1 MTDDHARRARPRD
14 DTPRYDCVI
23 LGAGPG
29 GSTAA
34 RLLAQ
39 RGARVLL
46 VDRARF
52 PRDKPCGGGV
62 LLSAAARLPFPLDPV
77 SQRVVSG
84 FRVTYKRGAA
94 FSHGYP
100 EPLAYMTRRRDLD
113 TFLADQAVAAGA
125 TFADGRTVSGLELS
139 APAPNGA
146 GCLIRFRDG
155 DLAAAAAVVAADGAN
170 GVSRRA
176 LDMPTLDRAVAL
188 EANASGLP
196 RRAPDYVSLDLGS
209 LPGGY
214 GWLFPKDGHTNIG
227 VGGWP
232 SAAPRLKQHLAD
244 YAASEGFDPAQLEDI
259 QGYTLPLRRF
269 HEPLVRG
276 PVAFVGDA
284 AGLIDPLS
292 GEGIGN
298 AFHSAQLAAD
308 EIARYL
314 AGEVPDL
321 SGYERAV
328 RREIDPELAV
338 ARQLQ
343 ALFNQAPWPYVQLLQ
358 RSGRFWSS
366 FCRMVR
372 GEATYLGFKRRLGPA
387 APLVDAAAAFAT
399 RGVDAR
405 SGWTRSD

>member
-1 MTDDHARRARPRD
+1 VTTDPAHPDHAK
-14 DTPRYDCVI
+14 YDCVV

-39 RGARVLL
+39 HGARVLL

-62 LLSAAARLPFPLDPV
+62 LISAAARLPFDLAAV

-84 FRVTYKRGAA
+84 FRVTYKRGAG

-125 TFADGRTVSGLELS
+125 TFADGQLVTALEF
-139 APAPNGA
+139 NGA
-146 GCLIRFRDG
+146 GLVVRFRDG
-155 DLAAAAAVVAADGAN
+155 DLAAATTVVAADGAN

-176 LDMPTLDRAVAL
+176 LDMPPLSRAVAL
-188 EANASGLP
+188 EANAPGAP
-196 RRAPDYVSLDLGS
+196 RHAPDYVSLDLGS

-214 GWLFPKDGHTNIG
+214 GWLFPKDGHTNVG

-232 SAAPRLKQHLAD
+232 SAGPSLKKHLAA
-244 YAASEGFDPAQLEDI
+244 YATSEGFDPAQLKDV

-298 AFHSAQLAAD
+298 AFYSAQLAAD

-314 AGEVPDL
+314 AGDVPDL
-321 SGYERAV
+321 AGYEHAV
-328 RREIDPELAV
+328 RCEIDPELVV

-343 ALFNQAPWPYVQLLQ
+343 ALFNQTPWPYVQLLH
-358 RSGRFWSS
+358 RSGRFWTA

-372 GEATYLGFKRRLGPA
+372 GEATYVGFKGILGPA
-387 APLVDAAAAFAT
+387 AALVDVAATYAI

-405 SGWTRSD
+405 SGWNRSD

>member
-1 MTDDHARRARPRD
+1 MTDDHARHDCPH
-14 DTPRYDCVI
+14 YDCIV

-39 RGARVLL
+39 SGARVLL

-62 LLSAAARLPFPLDPV
+62 LISAAVRLPFDLTPI
-77 SQRVVSG
+77 SQRVVNG
-84 FRVTYKRGAA
+84 FRITYKRGAG
-94 FSHGYP
+94 FRHGYP
-100 EPLAYMTRRRDLD
+100 EPLALMTRRRDLD
-113 TFLADQAVAAGA
+113 TFLANQAVAAGA
-125 TFADGRTVSGLELS
+125 TFADGRPVSALER
-139 APAPNGA
+139 NGT
-146 GCLIRFRDG
+146 GCTIRFRDG
-155 DLAAAAAVVAADGAN
+155 EIAAASTVVAADGAN

-176 LDMPTLDRAVAL
+176 LEMPTLDRAVAL
-188 EANASGLP
+188 EANALGLP
-196 RRAPDYVSLDLGS
+196 RHSADCVSLDLGS

-214 GWLFPKDGHTNIG
+214 GWLFPKDGHTNVG

-232 SAAPRLKQHLAD
+232 SAAPRLKKHLAA
-244 YAASEGFDPAQLEDI
+244 YAVSEGFDPDQLQDVH
-259 QGYTLPLRRF
+259 GYTLPLRRF

-298 AFHSAQLAAD
+298 AFYSAQLAAD

-314 AGEVPDL
+314 AGEVDDL
-321 SGYERAV
+321 DGYERAV
-328 RREIDPELAV
+328 RREIDPELLV

-343 ALFNQAPWPYVQLLQ
+343 ALFQQLPWPYVQLLH
-358 RSGRFWSS
+358 RSGRFWTA

-372 GEATYLGFKRRLGPA
+372 GEATYVGFKGRLGPA
-387 APLVDAAAAFAT
+387 ASLVDAAAGFAA
-399 RGVDAR
+399 RGLDER
-405 SGWTRSD
+405 SGWAPPPVSGPTQSI